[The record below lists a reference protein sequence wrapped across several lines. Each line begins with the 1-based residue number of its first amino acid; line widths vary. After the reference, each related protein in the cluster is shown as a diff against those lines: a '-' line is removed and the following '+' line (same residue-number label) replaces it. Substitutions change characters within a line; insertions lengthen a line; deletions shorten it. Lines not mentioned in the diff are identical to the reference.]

1 MINQHLSNTI
11 PIFLYIWYTNTVNKL
26 LSLTI
31 KLQMP
36 PRLTQHAT
44 VWTYLND
51 TAWGVGDVPQGNPQY
66 TQTSGV
72 LVERLRALCTDD
84 ASSCND
90 RLMVI
95 RVLFTLHTNYQQLN
109 RNQSWTYFIEEERT
123 NTNQQTPGQNQ
134 AWQSCQHWTSLE
146 LLSQSVSQPVDITT
160 RVQLLPVYGL

>member
-1 MINQHLSNTI
+1 
-11 PIFLYIWYTNTVNKL
+11 
-26 LSLTI
+26 
-31 KLQMP
+31 MP

-66 TQTSGV
+66 TQTSSV

-95 RVLFTLHTNYQQLN
+95 RVLFTLHTN
-109 RNQSWTYFIEEERT
+109 
-123 NTNQQTPGQNQ
+123 
-134 AWQSCQHWTSLE
+134 
-146 LLSQSVSQPVDITT
+146 
-160 RVQLLPVYGL
+160 